1 MRASNF
7 SWNEVLAVFRRL
19 GRLHL
24 RNEFISGSVNGLEM
38 NWIGRL
44 RLELLPQMQYLI
56 VNCAGGRVTVISPD
70 CAEELDARDDL
81 VWNRNKELQ
90 QSELK
95 TRQIHGRAGSSCLM
109 TAKVDLNVTELGDIT
124 VSRNLRVSSLG
135 TIYTTEQI
143 IPRERE

>member
-1 MRASNF
+1 
-7 SWNEVLAVFRRL
+7 
-19 GRLHL
+19 
-24 RNEFISGSVNGLEM
+24 M

>member
-1 MRASNF
+1 
-7 SWNEVLAVFRRL
+7 
-19 GRLHL
+19 
-24 RNEFISGSVNGLEM
+24 
-38 NWIGRL
+38 
-44 RLELLPQMQYLI
+44 
-56 VNCAGGRVTVISPD
+56 
-70 CAEELDARDDL
+70 